1 MTCDVF
7 TRLPIGRHHIY
18 TGQPV
23 KKCAVSLQAV
33 TRLARSDPHAPPP
46 PSAVSGAGHAY
57 EHRLVVS
64 AASPATIRLKPSAV
78 AAGDDGGAPPD
89 EERADAAESKEEL
102 HGVYDGGS

>member
-1 MTCDVF
+1 M
-7 TRLPIGRHHIY
+7 
-18 TGQPV
+18 
-23 KKCAVSLQAV
+23 
-33 TRLARSDPHAPPP
+33 
-46 PSAVSGAGHAY
+46 
-57 EHRLVVS
+57 S